1 MVVFTLAPRGRR
13 LHHRERAAYGPPFSS
28 LRVSHLIRQPPNF
41 EPSRPRRVAW
51 HETQNTRSSKM
62 KAVHTLNPI
71 LERRQRW
78 TEDEI
83 EFSGSMSFV
92 ACSCGWYR
100 WVKPDRDARLEGLY
114 GATEAEDAW

>member
-1 MVVFTLAPRGRR
+1 
-13 LHHRERAAYGPPFSS
+13 
-28 LRVSHLIRQPPNF
+28 
-41 EPSRPRRVAW
+41 
-51 HETQNTRSSKM
+51 M

-114 GATEAEDAW
+114 GATEAEDAWIAHIEGEEESATTRTIACGSTG

>member
-1 MVVFTLAPRGRR
+1 
-13 LHHRERAAYGPPFSS
+13 
-28 LRVSHLIRQPPNF
+28 
-41 EPSRPRRVAW
+41 
-51 HETQNTRSSKM
+51 M

-100 WVKPDRDARLEGLY
+100 WVKPDRDAQREDLY
-114 GATEAEDAW
+114 GLTEAEDAWIAHIEEESVSAFTRNIAKRSPRTWRTWKRSW